1 MDPIGASD
9 TWHWEPYKNAFV
21 TIDGK
26 RMPSVP
32 GGGHHGGGMFIN
44 AWDMARFGYL
54 FLNYGKWNGT
64 QLVPESWIAM
74 AKTPGPANMNYGFMN
89 WFLNIPNPKLGRRP
103 LSATPASSVTF
114 QGNGQNIVFIDW
126 EHDLVVVVRWI
137 RGGGALN
144 EFLGKVIA
152 ALRDSAGTAVRP
164 NRTPTGA
171 RRQPPPSAAK
181 PASPSGTSRPGRA
194 T

>member
-1 MDPIGASD
+1 MHEPGTFYRYNDVRVNVLSLATLYVVKRPLPEILKQRIMDPIGASD

-103 LSATPASSVTF
+103 LPATPASSVTF

-152 ALRDSAGTAVRP
+152 AI
-164 NRTPTGA
+164 
-171 RRQPPPSAAK
+171 K
-181 PASPSGTSRPGRA
+181 
-194 T
+194 